1 MGETMSKEE
10 TFIVEDM
17 HCNACENTIT
27 KTLTNNEDISNVTTN
42 LDTKEVN
49 VEFNENLDIEE
60 ILSSLDNI
68 GFPATIKKK
77 P

>member
-1 MGETMSKEE
+1 MSKE

-17 HCNACENTIT
+17 MCNACENTVT
-27 KTLTNNEDISNVTTN
+27 KTLTNNEFITNVDVDLN
-42 LDTKEVN
+42 SKEVTVDYDENN
-49 VEFNENLDIEE
+49 VDIEE
-60 ILSSLDNI
+60 ILSSLDNV

>member
-1 MGETMSKEE
+1 MVKEE
-10 TFIVEDM
+10 IFVVEDM
-17 HCNACENTIT
+17 QCNACENTIT
-27 KTLTNNEDISNVTTN
+27 KTLTNNENVN
-42 LDTKEVN
+42 NVSCDLDTKEVTVDYN
-49 VEFNENLDIEE
+49 DENMDVEE

>member
-1 MGETMSKEE
+1 MTKTE
-10 TFIVEDM
+10 TFIVDAM
-17 HCNACENTIT
+17 HCNGCKKTINKALSKNEN
-27 KTLTNNEDISNVTTN
+27 ISSIEADV
-42 LDTKEVN
+42 DTKEVTLSYDEEKID
-49 VEFNENLDIEE
+49 VEE